1 MDLNLSAEIRKVIYT
16 ITAVG
21 TPTMVYLNQQ
31 AVLSDFWLGL
41 YSVVVGAVAL
51 LARVNVSNK

>member
-1 MDLNLSAEIRKVIYT
+1 MDLNLPSELRKVIYT

-31 AVLSDFWLGL
+31 AVVNDFWLGL
-41 YSVVVGAVAL
+41 FSVVVGAVAI
-51 LARVNVSNK
+51 LARVNVSEQ

>member
-1 MDLNLSAEIRKVIYT
+1 MELNLSSEIRKIIYT

-31 AVLSDFWLGL
+31 AVVNDFWLGL
-41 YSVVVGAVAL
+41 FSVVVGAVAV
-51 LARVNVSNK
+51 LARVNVSEQ